1 MKTSS
6 LLAAISTALVLLTGV
21 FLGLKIHIHL
31 TRFPCLSHR
40 AKCLRITA
48 LVLHIIAAVFALI
61 SAVYHIYDVKAY
73 KAITLKSLF
82 NAGWWSFAMM
92 IFDTLTGIGI
102 MIMPVLIRR
111 YRGRIRPPLYF
122 KIMKL
127 LHAGLALGIAI
138 GIFFFHVMEHEIY
151 TSLK

>member
-1 MKTSS
+1 MKVSS

-21 FLGLKIHIHL
+21 SLGLKIHIHF

-40 AKCLRITA
+40 AKCLRITF
-48 LVLHIIAAVFALI
+48 LTVHIITAIFALTAA
-61 SAVYHIYDVKAY
+61 SYHIYDVKAY

-82 NAGWWSFAMM
+82 NAGWWSFVMM
-92 IFDTLTGIGI
+92 IFDSLTGIGI

-111 YRGRIRPPLYF
+111 CRGRIRPPLYF
-122 KIMKL
+122 KIMKV

-138 GIFFFHVMEHEIY
+138 GIFFFHIMEHEIY
-151 TSLK
+151 IRLK